1 MKSDLEI
8 AHEAQLLP
16 ITDIAKK
23 LNIPDD
29 YVIPCGKYKAKV
41 SLKML
46 EQLAGAPIGKLILVT
61 AMTPTP
67 YGEGKTTVSI
77 GLSMALNRIDKKS
90 IVALRE
96 PSLGPVFGIKGGAA
110 GGGYVQVVPMEDIN
124 LHFTGDL
131 HAISAAHNLLAA
143 VLDNHMHFGNTLNV
157 DEREIL
163 FSRAMDMNDRSLRNI
178 VVGLG
183 GKPNGPAREDGF
195 IITAAS
201 EVMAILALSR
211 TPEELKEK
219 LGKILVAFNM
229 NREPV
234 FAQDFNIHGAMA
246 ALLKDA
252 LKPNL
257 VQTLDHTPAFIH
269 CGPFANIA
277 HGTCSINAITMAQ
290 KLSDYTIV
298 EAGFGSDLGAEKFI
312 NIVSQITG
320 LSVDASVMVATIRAL
335 KMHGGAPK
343 KDSQSGSMDHLEKGL
358 DNLEKHLENMNKLV
372 VPPVVAINIFSGDTQ
387 EEIDMVKDFCKK
399 QKVECAEVRAFEQ
412 GSEGAVELAE
422 LVCAEVEKGRCCM
435 KPLYDSETPIEEKIS
450 RVATEIYGAAR
461 VVFTPRA
468 EKDIRRIKKLNL
480 HTLPV
485 CIAKTN
491 MSLSDN
497 PQLYGRPRNFKITI
511 RGVNI
516 SSGAGFLVPLT
527 GEIMLM
533 PGLSRVPNAERINI
547 DTNGIITGLS

>member
-1 MKSDLEI
+1 MKGDLAI
-8 AHEAQLLP
+8 AHEAELLP
-16 ITDIAKK
+16 IIDIARK
-23 LNIPDD
+23 LGIPDE
-29 YVIPCGKYKAKV
+29 YVIPCGKYKAKI
-41 SLKML
+41 SLRML
-46 EQLAGAPIGKLILVT
+46 KKLADKPPGKLILVT

-77 GLSMALNRIDKKS
+77 GLSMALNRIGQSS

-143 VLDNHMHFGNTLNV
+143 VLDNHMHFGNALDV

-211 TPEELKEK
+211 TPDELKEK
-219 LGKILVAFNM
+219 LGNILVAFNM
-229 NREPV
+229 DRKPV
-234 FAQDFNIHGAMA
+234 FAKDFKIHGAMA

-290 KLSDYTIV
+290 RLCAYTIV

-312 NIVSQITG
+312 NIVSPMAG
-320 LSVDASVMVATIRAL
+320 LNVDTSVMVATVRAL

-343 KDSQSGSMDHLEKGL
+343 RRSQEGTVDHLNKGL
-358 DNLEKHLENMNKLV
+358 ENLKKHLENMHTLAI
-372 VPPVVAINIFSGDTQ
+372 PSIVALNIFAGDTA
-387 EEIDMVKDFCKK
+387 EEIEIVKRFCASHDT
-399 QKVECAEVRAFEQ
+399 ECAEVRAFEQ
-412 GSEGAVELAE
+412 GSKGAVTLAE
-422 LVCAEVEKGRCCM
+422 LVCQEVEKGRCCM
-435 KPLYDSETPIEEKIS
+435 KPLYDGETPLEEKI
-450 RVATEIYGAAR
+450 RLVATNIYGADR
-461 VVFTPRA
+461 VVFTPKA
-468 EKDIRRIKKLNL
+468 EKDIRRIRKLGL
-480 HTLPV
+480 DSLPV

-497 PQLYGRPRNFKITI
+497 PLLYGRPRGFKITI

-533 PGLSRVPNAERINI
+533 PGLSREPNAERIDMDPSGLI
-547 DTNGIITGLS
+547 SGLS